1 LQVCNYSII
10 QKTTFTDSSA
20 RVQSKAQNNE
30 RKEKEK
36 VNKYEERKK
45 NKQREL
51 LHARKTIVYLYV

>member
-36 VNKYEERKK
+36 VNKYEERK

-51 LHARKTIVYLYV
+51 LHARKTIVYIYV